1 MLVCKGRCVTSPHD
15 NRFVSILTR
24 AIEKIINFNVI
35 SISQKKKKKR
45 KRENDIHLRVF
56 PYQQKVHFVI
66 ILIT

>member
-35 SISQKKKKKR
+35 SISQKKR